1 MEREKGLGGDIIMK
15 VLDCWIVRE
24 AAAMWKKWKKEEF
37 KKKRGQRAPDGVQRV
52 GTLVLMLHFPK
63 RF

>member
-1 MEREKGLGGDIIMK
+1 MK

-52 GTLVLMLHFPK
+52 GTLVLILYFPK